1 MYTSPTQLNRSDSDA
16 PCPAADPVLDPCSTG
31 TIRR

>member
-1 MYTSPTQLNRSDSDA
+1 MHTSPTQLNRSDSDA
-16 PCPAADPVLDPCSTG
+16 PRPAADPVSSPCSTG